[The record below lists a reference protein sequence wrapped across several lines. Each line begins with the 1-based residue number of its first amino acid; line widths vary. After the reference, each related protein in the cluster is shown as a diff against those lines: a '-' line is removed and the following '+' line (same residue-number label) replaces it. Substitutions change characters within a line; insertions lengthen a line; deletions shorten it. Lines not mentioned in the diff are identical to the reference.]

1 MAKIRPEEPKP
12 KKTLL
17 MSVVEFFKSLKKP
30 FKRAKSP
37 LENERIKKYTDKI
50 QGMDKKQGGRL
61 LAGLAGGFLLIIYL
75 LLVHVYSDRFIDGTI
90 INGIDVGSKTP
101 EQVEALLEKRIESY
115 TLSLTMRSTKAA
127 ADYAAEVQ
135 SIGHEEPEQAAD
147 GTTEIIAPVYAA
159 AGDTSVKQMS
169 TDSHDSEEVIEPV
182 SAEDSAETVSV
193 SSPADESVSDMSL
206 TDESLSDMTTAE
218 EAALAASDKKQEKAA
233 EEKTPEEKS
242 KESQD
247 VAYNDVVVE
256 KIPGVMFDYTYIP
269 SGEVAEIQAAQNPF
283 LWIIGKLGYKKEY
296 TVASATEYDEKKLSA
311 KITSLNEADAEKQI
325 SPTNAQ
331 IILKNDNT
339 FEIIPE
345 TYGTALDTEGL
356 IKLANKAV
364 KSSTEEV
371 NVAEDEELYEQPVV
385 MATDEGLVN
394 QEEALNTFL
403 NTEITYQLPGGE
415 TRVLGRDT
423 TSQWVSLQDNG
434 YYYIDEAAIA
444 DCAAKYAAGLAGE
457 FNVLRDTRDF
467 ESTNAGV
474 IQVDCDLYGRV
485 IDEEEEAAKITEELL
500 SYTSE
505 TREPIYSMN
514 NLERDPRLGGTYV
527 EVDKCDQTVYYYEN
541 YELQMASECVTGT
554 ETSPS
559 RYTPTGIYSIY
570 MMERGRTLRGAQQA
584 DGSYA
589 YSSYVNYWMAFNGGI
604 GLHDAT
610 WRDDFGGSI
619 YWYSGSHGCV
629 NLPYWAAQELYSMVD
644 IGTTVIVI
652 DY

>member
-1 MAKIRPEEPKP
+1 MAKQRPEEPKP

-17 MSVVEFFKSLKKP
+17 MSVAEFFKGIQSP
-30 FKRAKSP
+30 FRSIKSP
-37 LENERIKKYTDKI
+37 LENEKIRKYTDKV
-50 QGMDKKQGGRL
+50 QSMDKKQGRKL
-61 LAGLAGGFLLIIYL
+61 LAGIVGGFLLVIYL
-75 LLVHVYSDRFIDGTI
+75 ILVHVYSDRFIDGTI

-127 ADYAAEVQ
+127 AEYMEEVQ
-135 SIGHEEPEQAAD
+135 SIGKEEPEQSSD
-147 GTTEIIAPVYAA
+147 GATEIIAPVYAA
-159 AGDTSVKQMS
+159 EGDASVQQMS
-169 TDSHDSEEVIEPV
+169 TSSP
-182 SAEDSAETVSV
+182 DSAEAVEPVADSDTSAADVSI
-193 SSPADESVSDMSL
+193 PDESVSDMSS
-206 TDESLSDMTTAE
+206 DESLADTTTAE
-218 EAALAASDKKQEKAA
+218 EAVAAAADKQQEKISD
-233 EEKTPEEKS
+233 EKTPEEKS

-256 KIPGVMFDYTYIP
+256 KIPGTAFDYTYIP
-269 SGEVAEIQAAQNPF
+269 SGEVAEIQAKQNPF
-283 LWIIGKLGYKKEY
+283 LWVIGKLGYKQEY

-311 KITSLNEADAEKQI
+311 KISSLVEADTEKQT

-371 NVAEDEELYEQPVV
+371 NVAKEEELYEQPVV
-385 MATDEGLVN
+385 MATDENLVN

-403 NTEITYQLPGGE
+403 NTEITYQLPNDE

-434 YYYIDEAAIA
+434 YYYIDEAVVA
-444 DCAAKYAAGLAGE
+444 DCAANYAAGLAKE

-474 IQVDCDLYGRV
+474 IQVDCDTYGRV
-485 IDEEEEAAKITEELL
+485 VDEEEEAAKITEELL
-500 SYTSE
+500 SCTSE

-554 ETSPS
+554 ETNPS

>member
-1 MAKIRPEEPKP
+1 MAKQRPEEPKP

-17 MSVVEFFKSLKKP
+17 MSVTEFFKGIQNP
-30 FKRAKSP
+30 FRNVKSP
-37 LENERIKKYTDKI
+37 FENEKIKKYTDKV
-50 QGMDKKQGGRL
+50 QGMDKKQGRKL
-61 LAGLAGGFLLIIYL
+61 LAGIVGGFLLVIYL
-75 LLVHVYSDRFIDGTI
+75 ILVHVYSNRFIDGTI

-127 ADYAAEVQ
+127 AEYMEEVQ
-135 SIGHEEPEQAAD
+135 SIGKEEPEQSSD
-147 GTTEIIAPVYAA
+147 GAMEIIAPVYAA
-159 AGDTSVKQMS
+159 EGDASVKQMS
-169 TDSHDSEEVIEPV
+169 TSSP
-182 SAEDSAETVSV
+182 DSAETVEPVEASDSDTSV
-193 SSPADESVSDMSL
+193 TDSSKPDESVSDMSS
-206 TDESLSDMTTAE
+206 DESLADTTTAE
-218 EAALAASDKKQEKAA
+218 EAAAETADKQQEKISD
-233 EEKTPEEKS
+233 EKTPEEKS

-256 KIPGVMFDYTYIP
+256 KIPGTAFDYTYIP
-269 SGEVAEIQAAQNPF
+269 SGEVAEIQAKQNPF
-283 LWIIGKLGYKKEY
+283 LWVIGKLGYKQEY

-311 KITSLNEADAEKQI
+311 KISSLVEADTEKQT

-371 NVAEDEELYEQPVV
+371 NVAKEEELYEQPVV
-385 MATDEGLVN
+385 MATDENLVN

-403 NTEITYQLPGGE
+403 NTEITYQLPNDE

-434 YYYIDEAAIA
+434 YYYIDEAVVA
-444 DCAAKYAAGLAGE
+444 DCAANYAAGLAKE

-474 IQVDCDLYGRV
+474 IQVDCDTYGRV
-485 IDEEEEAAKITEELL
+485 VDEEEEAAKITEELL

-554 ETSPS
+554 ETNPS
-559 RYTPTGIYSIY
+559 RSTPTGIYSIY

-629 NLPYWAAQELYSMVD
+629 NLPYWAAQELYNMVD

>member
-1 MAKIRPEEPKP
+1 MAKQRPEEPKP

-17 MSVVEFFKSLKKP
+17 MSVTEFFKGIQNP
-30 FKRAKSP
+30 FRNVKSP
-37 LENERIKKYTDKI
+37 LENEKIKKYTDKV
-50 QGMDKKQGGRL
+50 QGMDKKQGRKL
-61 LAGLAGGFLLIIYL
+61 LAGIVGGFLLVIYL
-75 LLVHVYSDRFIDGTI
+75 ILVHVYSNRFIDGTI

-127 ADYAAEVQ
+127 AEYMEEVQ
-135 SIGHEEPEQAAD
+135 SIGKEEPEQSSD
-147 GTTEIIAPVYAA
+147 GATEIIAPVYAA
-159 AGDTSVKQMS
+159 EGDASVKQMS
-169 TDSHDSEEVIEPV
+169 TSSP
-182 SAEDSAETVSV
+182 DSAETVEPVEASDSDTSV
-193 SSPADESVSDMSL
+193 TDSSKPDESVSDMSS
-206 TDESLSDMTTAE
+206 DESLVDTTTAE
-218 EAALAASDKKQEKAA
+218 EAVVAAADKQQEKVSD
-233 EEKTPEEKS
+233 EKTPEEKS

-256 KIPGVMFDYTYIP
+256 KIPGTAFDYTYIP
-269 SGEVAEIQAAQNPF
+269 SGEVAEIQAKQNPF
-283 LWIIGKLGYKKEY
+283 LWVIGKLGYKQEY

-311 KITSLNEADAEKQI
+311 KISSLVEADTEKQT

-371 NVAEDEELYEQPVV
+371 NVAKEEELYEQPVV
-385 MATDEGLVN
+385 MATDENLVN

-403 NTEITYQLPGGE
+403 NTEITYQLPNDE

-434 YYYIDEAAIA
+434 YYYIDEAVVA
-444 DCAAKYAAGLAGE
+444 DCAANYAAGLAKE

-474 IQVDCDLYGRV
+474 IQVDCDTYGRV
-485 IDEEEEAAKITEELL
+485 VDEEEEAAKITEELL

-554 ETSPS
+554 ETNSS

-629 NLPYWAAQELYSMVD
+629 NLPYWAAQELYNMVD

>member
-1 MAKIRPEEPKP
+1 MAKQRPEEPKP

-17 MSVVEFFKSLKKP
+17 MSVAEFFKGIQNP
-30 FKRAKSP
+30 FRNVKSP
-37 LENERIKKYTDKI
+37 LENEKIKKYTDKV
-50 QGMDKKQGGRL
+50 QGMDKKQGRKL
-61 LAGLAGGFLLIIYL
+61 LAGIVGGFLLVIYL
-75 LLVHVYSDRFIDGTI
+75 ILVHVYSNRFIDGTI

-127 ADYAAEVQ
+127 AEYMEEVQ
-135 SIGHEEPEQAAD
+135 SIGKEEPEQSSD
-147 GTTEIIAPVYAA
+147 GATEIIAPVYAA
-159 AGDTSVKQMS
+159 EGDASVQQMS
-169 TDSHDSEEVIEPV
+169 TSSP
-182 SAEDSAETVSV
+182 DSAETVEPVEASDSDTSV
-193 SSPADESVSDMSL
+193 TDSSKPDESVSDMSS
-206 TDESLSDMTTAE
+206 DESLADTTTAE
-218 EAALAASDKKQEKAA
+218 EAAAETADKQQEKISD
-233 EEKTPEEKS
+233 EKTPEEKS

-256 KIPGVMFDYTYIP
+256 KIPGTAFDYTYIP
-269 SGEVAEIQAAQNPF
+269 SGEVAEIQAKQNPF
-283 LWIIGKLGYKKEY
+283 LWVIGKLGYKQEY

-311 KITSLNEADAEKQI
+311 KISSLVEADTEKQT

-371 NVAEDEELYEQPVV
+371 NVAKEEELYEQPVV
-385 MATDEGLVN
+385 MATDENLVN

-403 NTEITYQLPGGE
+403 NTEITYQLPNDE

-434 YYYIDEAAIA
+434 YYYIDEAVVA
-444 DCAAKYAAGLAGE
+444 DCAANYAAGLAKE

-474 IQVDCDLYGRV
+474 IQVDCDTYGRV
-485 IDEEEEAAKITEELL
+485 VDEEEEAAKITEELL

-554 ETSPS
+554 ETNPS
-559 RYTPTGIYSIY
+559 RCTPTGIYSIY

-629 NLPYWAAQELYSMVD
+629 NLPYWAAQELYNMVD

>member
-1 MAKIRPEEPKP
+1 
-12 KKTLL
+12 
-17 MSVVEFFKSLKKP
+17 MSS
-30 FKRAKSP
+30 
-37 LENERIKKYTDKI
+37 
-50 QGMDKKQGGRL
+50 
-61 LAGLAGGFLLIIYL
+61 
-75 LLVHVYSDRFIDGTI
+75 
-90 INGIDVGSKTP
+90 
-101 EQVEALLEKRIESY
+101 
-115 TLSLTMRSTKAA
+115 
-127 ADYAAEVQ
+127 
-135 SIGHEEPEQAAD
+135 
-147 GTTEIIAPVYAA
+147 
-159 AGDTSVKQMS
+159 
-169 TDSHDSEEVIEPV
+169 
-182 SAEDSAETVSV
+182 
-193 SSPADESVSDMSL
+193 
-206 TDESLSDMTTAE
+206 DESLADTTTAE
-218 EAALAASDKKQEKAA
+218 EAAAETADKQQEKISD
-233 EEKTPEEKS
+233 EKTPEEKS

-256 KIPGVMFDYTYIP
+256 KIPGTAFDYTYIP
-269 SGEVAEIQAAQNPF
+269 SGEVAEIQAKQNPF
-283 LWIIGKLGYKKEY
+283 LWVIGKLGYKQEY

-311 KITSLNEADAEKQI
+311 KISSLVEADTEKQT

-371 NVAEDEELYEQPVV
+371 NVAKEEELYEQPVV
-385 MATDEGLVN
+385 MATDENLVN

-403 NTEITYQLPGGE
+403 NTEITYQLPNDE

-434 YYYIDEAAIA
+434 YYYIDEAVVA
-444 DCAAKYAAGLAGE
+444 DCAANYAAGLAKE

-474 IQVDCDLYGRV
+474 IQVDCDTYGRV
-485 IDEEEEAAKITEELL
+485 VDEEEEAAKITEELL

-554 ETSPS
+554 ETNPS
-559 RYTPTGIYSIY
+559 RCTPTGIYSIY

-629 NLPYWAAQELYSMVD
+629 NLPYWAAQELYNMVD

>member
-1 MAKIRPEEPKP
+1 MAKQRPEEPKP

-17 MSVVEFFKSLKKP
+17 MSVAEFFKGIQNP
-30 FKRAKSP
+30 FRNVKSP
-37 LENERIKKYTDKI
+37 LENEKIKKYTDKV
-50 QGMDKKQGGRL
+50 QGMDKKQGRKL
-61 LAGLAGGFLLIIYL
+61 LAGIVGGFLLVIYL
-75 LLVHVYSDRFIDGTI
+75 ILVHVYSNRFIDGTI

-127 ADYAAEVQ
+127 AEYMEEVQ
-135 SIGHEEPEQAAD
+135 SIGKEEPEQSSD
-147 GTTEIIAPVYAA
+147 GATEIIAPVYAA
-159 AGDTSVKQMS
+159 EGDASVKQMS
-169 TDSHDSEEVIEPV
+169 TSSP
-182 SAEDSAETVSV
+182 DSAETVEPVEASDSDTSV
-193 SSPADESVSDMSL
+193 TDSSKPDESVSDMSS
-206 TDESLSDMTTAE
+206 DESLADTTTAE
-218 EAALAASDKKQEKAA
+218 EAAAETADKQQEKISD
-233 EEKTPEEKS
+233 EKTPEEKS

-256 KIPGVMFDYTYIP
+256 KIPGTAFDYTYIP
-269 SGEVAEIQAAQNPF
+269 SGEVAEIQAKQNPF
-283 LWIIGKLGYKKEY
+283 LWVIGKLGYKQEY

-311 KITSLNEADAEKQI
+311 KISSLVEADTEKQT

-371 NVAEDEELYEQPVV
+371 NVAKEEELYEQPVV
-385 MATDEGLVN
+385 MATDENLVN

-403 NTEITYQLPGGE
+403 NTEITYQLPNDE

-434 YYYIDEAAIA
+434 YYYIDEAVVA
-444 DCAAKYAAGLAGE
+444 DCAANYAAGLAKE

-474 IQVDCDLYGRV
+474 IQVDCDTYGRV
-485 IDEEEEAAKITEELL
+485 VDEEEEAAKITEELL

-554 ETSPS
+554 ETNPS
-559 RYTPTGIYSIY
+559 RCTPTGIYSIY

-629 NLPYWAAQELYSMVD
+629 NLPYWAAQELYNMVD

>member
-1 MAKIRPEEPKP
+1 M
-12 KKTLL
+12 KKGKNQRIMLNWSIFMKTQRC
-17 MSVVEFFKSLKKP
+17 ENGKTEAGRTKTKKD
-30 FKRAKSP
+30 
-37 LENERIKKYTDKI
+37 T
-50 QGMDKKQGGRL
+50 KQGRKL
-61 LAGLAGGFLLIIYL
+61 LAGIVGGFLLVIYL
-75 LLVHVYSDRFIDGTI
+75 ILVHVYSDRFIDGTI

-127 ADYAAEVQ
+127 AEYMEEVQ
-135 SIGHEEPEQAAD
+135 SIGKEEPEQSSD
-147 GTTEIIAPVYAA
+147 GATEIIAPVYAA
-159 AGDTSVKQMS
+159 EGDASVQQMS
-169 TDSHDSEEVIEPV
+169 TSSP
-182 SAEDSAETVSV
+182 DSAEAVEPVADSDTSAADVSI
-193 SSPADESVSDMSL
+193 PDESVSDMSS
-206 TDESLSDMTTAE
+206 DESLADTTTAE
-218 EAALAASDKKQEKAA
+218 EAVAAAADKQQEKISD
-233 EEKTPEEKS
+233 EKTPEEKS

-256 KIPGVMFDYTYIP
+256 KIPGTAFDYTYIP
-269 SGEVAEIQAAQNPF
+269 SGEVAEIQAKQNPF
-283 LWIIGKLGYKKEY
+283 LWVIGKLGYKQEY

-311 KITSLNEADAEKQI
+311 KISSLVEADTEKQT

-371 NVAEDEELYEQPVV
+371 NVAKEEELYEQPVV
-385 MATDEGLVN
+385 MATDENLVN

-403 NTEITYQLPGGE
+403 NTEITYQLPNDE

-434 YYYIDEAAIA
+434 YYYIDEAVVA
-444 DCAAKYAAGLAGE
+444 DCAANYAAGLAKE

-474 IQVDCDLYGRV
+474 IQVDCDTYGRV
-485 IDEEEEAAKITEELL
+485 VDEEEEAAKITEELL
-500 SYTSE
+500 SCTSE

-554 ETSPS
+554 ETNPS

-629 NLPYWAAQELYSMVD
+629 NLPYWAAQELYNMVD

>member
-1 MAKIRPEEPKP
+1 
-12 KKTLL
+12 
-17 MSVVEFFKSLKKP
+17 MSVAEFFKGIQSP
-30 FKRAKSP
+30 FRSIKSP
-37 LENERIKKYTDKI
+37 LENEKIRKYTDKV
-50 QGMDKKQGGRL
+50 QGMDKKQGRKL
-61 LAGLAGGFLLIIYL
+61 LAGIVGGFLLVIYL
-75 LLVHVYSDRFIDGTI
+75 ILVHVYSDRFIDGTI

-127 ADYAAEVQ
+127 AEYMEEVQ
-135 SIGHEEPEQAAD
+135 SIGKEEPEQSSD
-147 GTTEIIAPVYAA
+147 GATEIIAPVYAA
-159 AGDTSVKQMS
+159 EGDASVQQMS
-169 TDSHDSEEVIEPV
+169 TSSP
-182 SAEDSAETVSV
+182 DSAEAVEPVADSDTSAADVSI
-193 SSPADESVSDMSL
+193 PDESVSDMSS
-206 TDESLSDMTTAE
+206 DESLADTTTAE
-218 EAALAASDKKQEKAA
+218 EAVAAAADKQQEKISD
-233 EEKTPEEKS
+233 EKTPEEKS

-256 KIPGVMFDYTYIP
+256 KIPGTAFDYTYIP
-269 SGEVAEIQAAQNPF
+269 SGEVAEIQAKQNPF
-283 LWIIGKLGYKKEY
+283 LWVIGKLGYKQEY

-311 KITSLNEADAEKQI
+311 KISSLVEADTEKQT

-371 NVAEDEELYEQPVV
+371 NVAKEEELYEQPVV
-385 MATDEGLVN
+385 MATDENLVN

-403 NTEITYQLPGGE
+403 NTEITYQLPNDE

-434 YYYIDEAAIA
+434 YYYIDEAVVA
-444 DCAAKYAAGLAGE
+444 DCAANYAAGLAKE

-474 IQVDCDLYGRV
+474 IQVDCDTYGRV
-485 IDEEEEAAKITEELL
+485 VDEEEEAAKITEELL

-554 ETSPS
+554 ETNPS
-559 RYTPTGIYSIY
+559 RCTPTGIYSIY

-629 NLPYWAAQELYSMVD
+629 NLPYWAAQELYNMVD

>member
-1 MAKIRPEEPKP
+1 
-12 KKTLL
+12 
-17 MSVVEFFKSLKKP
+17 MSVAEFFKGIQSP
-30 FKRAKSP
+30 FRSIKSP
-37 LENERIKKYTDKI
+37 LENEKIRKYTDKV
-50 QGMDKKQGGRL
+50 QSMDKKQGRKL
-61 LAGLAGGFLLIIYL
+61 LAGIVGGFLLVIYL
-75 LLVHVYSDRFIDGTI
+75 ILVHVYSDRFIDGTI

-127 ADYAAEVQ
+127 AEYMEEVQ
-135 SIGHEEPEQAAD
+135 SIGKEEPEQSSD
-147 GTTEIIAPVYAA
+147 GATEIIAPVYAA
-159 AGDTSVKQMS
+159 EGDASVQQMS
-169 TDSHDSEEVIEPV
+169 TSSP
-182 SAEDSAETVSV
+182 DSAEAVEPVADSDTSAADVSI
-193 SSPADESVSDMSL
+193 PDESVSDMSS
-206 TDESLSDMTTAE
+206 DESLADTTTAE
-218 EAALAASDKKQEKAA
+218 EAVAAAADKQQEKISD
-233 EEKTPEEKS
+233 EKTPEEKS

-256 KIPGVMFDYTYIP
+256 KIPGTEFDYTYIP
-269 SGEVAEIQAAQNPF
+269 SGEVAEIQAKQNPF
-283 LWIIGKLGYKKEY
+283 LWVIGKLGYKQEY

-311 KITSLNEADAEKQI
+311 KISSLVEADTEKQT

-371 NVAEDEELYEQPVV
+371 NVAKEEELYEQPVV
-385 MATDEGLVN
+385 MATDENLVN

-403 NTEITYQLPGGE
+403 NTEITYQLPNDE

-434 YYYIDEAAIA
+434 YYYIDEAVVA
-444 DCAAKYAAGLAGE
+444 DCAANYAAGLAKE

-474 IQVDCDLYGRV
+474 IQVDCDTYGRV
-485 IDEEEEAAKITEELL
+485 VDEEEEAAKITEELL
-500 SYTSE
+500 SCTSE

-554 ETSPS
+554 ETNPS

-629 NLPYWAAQELYSMVD
+629 NLPYWAAQELYNMVD

>member
-1 MAKIRPEEPKP
+1 MAKQRPEEPKP

-17 MSVVEFFKSLKKP
+17 MSVAEFFKSIQNP
-30 FKRAKSP
+30 FRKVKSP
-37 LENERIKKYTDKI
+37 LENEKIKKYTDKV
-50 QGMDKKQGGRL
+50 QAMDKKQGRKL
-61 LAGLAGGFLLIIYL
+61 VAGIVGGFLLVIYL
-75 LLVHVYSDRFIDGTI
+75 ILVHVYSDRFIDGTI

-127 ADYAAEVQ
+127 AEYMEEVQ
-135 SIGHEEPEQAAD
+135 SIGKEEPEQAATD
-147 GTTEIIAPVYAA
+147 GSMEIIAPVYAA
-159 AGDTSVKQMS
+159 EGDASVQQMS
-169 TDSHDSEEVIEPV
+169 TSSPDSAEVIEPV
-182 SAEDSAETVSV
+182 EGSDTSVADVST
-193 SSPADESVSDMSL
+193 PTDESVSDMSS
-206 TDESLSDMTTAE
+206 DEALADTTTAE
-218 EAALAASDKKQEKAA
+218 EAVAAAADKQQEKVSD
-233 EEKTPEEKS
+233 EKTPEEKS

-256 KIPGVMFDYTYIP
+256 KIPGTAFDYTYIP
-269 SGEVAEIQAAQNPF
+269 SGEVAEIQAKQNPF
-283 LWIIGKLGYKKEY
+283 LWVIGKLGYKQEY
-296 TVASATEYDEKKLSA
+296 TVASATEYDAKKLSA
-311 KITSLNEADAEKQI
+311 KISSLTEADTEKQT

-385 MATDEGLVN
+385 MATDVNLVN

-403 NTEITYQLPGGE
+403 NTEITYQLPNDE

-434 YYYIDEAAIA
+434 YYYIDEAVVA
-444 DCAAKYAAGLAGE
+444 DCAANYAAGLAKE

-474 IQVDCDLYGRV
+474 IQVDCETYGRV
-485 IDEEEEAAKITEELL
+485 VDEEEEAAKITEELL

-554 ETSPS
+554 ETNPS

>member
-1 MAKIRPEEPKP
+1 MAKQRPEEPKP

-17 MSVVEFFKSLKKP
+17 MSVAEFFKSIQNP
-30 FKRAKSP
+30 FRKVKSP
-37 LENERIKKYTDKI
+37 LENEKIKKYTDKV
-50 QGMDKKQGGRL
+50 QAMDKKQGRKL
-61 LAGLAGGFLLIIYL
+61 VAGIVGGFLLVIYL
-75 LLVHVYSDRFIDGTI
+75 ILVHVYSDRFIDGTI

-127 ADYAAEVQ
+127 AEYMEEVQ
-135 SIGHEEPEQAAD
+135 SIGKDEPEQAATD
-147 GTTEIIAPVYAA
+147 GSMEIIAPVYAA
-159 AGDTSVKQMS
+159 EGDASVQQMS
-169 TDSHDSEEVIEPV
+169 TSSPDSAEVIEPV
-182 SAEDSAETVSV
+182 EGSDTSVADVST
-193 SSPADESVSDMSL
+193 PTDESVSDMSS
-206 TDESLSDMTTAE
+206 DEALADTTTAE
-218 EAALAASDKKQEKAA
+218 EAVAAAADKQQEKVSD
-233 EEKTPEEKS
+233 EKTPEEKS

-256 KIPGVMFDYTYIP
+256 KIPGTAFDYTYIP
-269 SGEVAEIQAAQNPF
+269 SGEVAEIQAKQNPF
-283 LWIIGKLGYKKEY
+283 LWVIGKLGYKQEY
-296 TVASATEYDEKKLSA
+296 TVASATEYDAKKLSA
-311 KITSLNEADAEKQI
+311 KISSLTEADTEKQT

-385 MATDEGLVN
+385 MATDVNLVN

-403 NTEITYQLPGGE
+403 NTEITYQLPNDE

-434 YYYIDEAAIA
+434 YYYIDEAVVA
-444 DCAAKYAAGLAGE
+444 DCAANYAAGLAKE

-474 IQVDCDLYGRV
+474 IQVDCETYGRV
-485 IDEEEEAAKITEELL
+485 VDEEEEAAKITEELL

-554 ETSPS
+554 ETNPS
-559 RYTPTGIYSIY
+559 RCTPTGIYSIY

>member
-1 MAKIRPEEPKP
+1 
-12 KKTLL
+12 
-17 MSVVEFFKSLKKP
+17 MSVTEFFKGIQNP
-30 FKRAKSP
+30 FRNVKSP
-37 LENERIKKYTDKI
+37 LENEKIKKYTDKV
-50 QGMDKKQGGRL
+50 QGMDKKQGRKL
-61 LAGLAGGFLLIIYL
+61 LAGIVGGFLLVIYL
-75 LLVHVYSDRFIDGTI
+75 ILVHVYSNRFIDGTI

-127 ADYAAEVQ
+127 AEYMEEVQ
-135 SIGHEEPEQAAD
+135 SIGKEEPEQSSD
-147 GTTEIIAPVYAA
+147 GATEIIAPVYAA
-159 AGDTSVKQMS
+159 EGDASVKQMS
-169 TDSHDSEEVIEPV
+169 TSSP
-182 SAEDSAETVSV
+182 DSAETVEPVEASDSDTSV
-193 SSPADESVSDMSL
+193 TDSSKPDESVSDMSS
-206 TDESLSDMTTAE
+206 DESLADTTTAE
-218 EAALAASDKKQEKAA
+218 EAAAETADKQQEKISD
-233 EEKTPEEKS
+233 EKTPEEKS

-256 KIPGVMFDYTYIP
+256 KIPGTAFDYTYIP
-269 SGEVAEIQAAQNPF
+269 SGEVAEIQAKQNPF
-283 LWIIGKLGYKKEY
+283 LWVIGKLGYKQEY

-311 KITSLNEADAEKQI
+311 KISSLVEADTEKQT

-371 NVAEDEELYEQPVV
+371 NVAKEEELYEQPVV
-385 MATDEGLVN
+385 MATDENLVN

-403 NTEITYQLPGGE
+403 NTEITYQLPNDE

-434 YYYIDEAAIA
+434 YYYIDEAVVA
-444 DCAAKYAAGLAGE
+444 DCAANYAAGLAKE

-474 IQVDCDLYGRV
+474 IQVDCDTYGRV
-485 IDEEEEAAKITEELL
+485 VDEEEEAAKITEELL

-554 ETSPS
+554 ETNSS

-629 NLPYWAAQELYSMVD
+629 NLPYWAAQELYNMVD

>member
-1 MAKIRPEEPKP
+1 
-12 KKTLL
+12 
-17 MSVVEFFKSLKKP
+17 MSVTEFFKGIQNP
-30 FKRAKSP
+30 FRNVKSP
-37 LENERIKKYTDKI
+37 LENEKIKKYTDKV
-50 QGMDKKQGGRL
+50 QGMDKKQGRKL
-61 LAGLAGGFLLIIYL
+61 LAGIVGGFLLVIYL
-75 LLVHVYSDRFIDGTI
+75 ILVHVYSDRFIDGTI

-127 ADYAAEVQ
+127 AEYMEEVQ
-135 SIGHEEPEQAAD
+135 SIGKEEPEQSSD
-147 GTTEIIAPVYAA
+147 GATEIIAPVYAA
-159 AGDTSVKQMS
+159 EGDASVQQMS
-169 TDSHDSEEVIEPV
+169 TSSP
-182 SAEDSAETVSV
+182 DSAETVEPVETSDSDTSV
-193 SSPADESVSDMSL
+193 TDSSKPDESVSDMSS
-206 TDESLSDMTTAE
+206 DESLADTTTAE
-218 EAALAASDKKQEKAA
+218 EAAAETADKQQEKISD
-233 EEKTPEEKS
+233 EKTPEEKS

-256 KIPGVMFDYTYIP
+256 KIPGTAFDYTYIP
-269 SGEVAEIQAAQNPF
+269 SGEVAEIQAKQNPF
-283 LWIIGKLGYKKEY
+283 LWVIGKLGYKQEY

-311 KITSLNEADAEKQI
+311 KISSLVEADTEKQT

-371 NVAEDEELYEQPVV
+371 NVAKEEELYEQPVV
-385 MATDEGLVN
+385 MATDENLVN

-403 NTEITYQLPGGE
+403 NTEITYQLPNDE

-434 YYYIDEAAIA
+434 YYYIDEAVVA
-444 DCAAKYAAGLAGE
+444 DCAANYAAGLAKE

-474 IQVDCDLYGRV
+474 IQVDCDTYGRV
-485 IDEEEEAAKITEELL
+485 VDEEEEAAKITEELL

-554 ETSPS
+554 ETNSS

-629 NLPYWAAQELYSMVD
+629 NLPYWAAQELYNMVD

>member
-1 MAKIRPEEPKP
+1 
-12 KKTLL
+12 
-17 MSVVEFFKSLKKP
+17 MSVAEFFKGIQSP
-30 FKRAKSP
+30 FRSIKSP
-37 LENERIKKYTDKI
+37 LENEKIRKYTDKV
-50 QGMDKKQGGRL
+50 QSMDKKQGRKL
-61 LAGLAGGFLLIIYL
+61 LAGIVGGFLLVIYL
-75 LLVHVYSDRFIDGTI
+75 ILVHVYSDRFIDGTI

-127 ADYAAEVQ
+127 AEYMEEVQ
-135 SIGHEEPEQAAD
+135 SIGKEEPEQSSD
-147 GTTEIIAPVYAA
+147 GATEIIAPVYAA
-159 AGDTSVKQMS
+159 EGDASVQQMS
-169 TDSHDSEEVIEPV
+169 TSSP
-182 SAEDSAETVSV
+182 DSAEAVEPVADSDTSAADVSI
-193 SSPADESVSDMSL
+193 PDESVSDMSS
-206 TDESLSDMTTAE
+206 DESLADTTTAE
-218 EAALAASDKKQEKAA
+218 EAVAAAADKQQEKISD
-233 EEKTPEEKS
+233 EKTPEEKS

-256 KIPGVMFDYTYIP
+256 KIPGTAFDYTYIP
-269 SGEVAEIQAAQNPF
+269 SGEVAEIQAKQNPF
-283 LWIIGKLGYKKEY
+283 LWVIGKLGYKQEY

-311 KITSLNEADAEKQI
+311 KISSLVEADTEKQT

-371 NVAEDEELYEQPVV
+371 NVAKEEELYEQPVV
-385 MATDEGLVN
+385 MATDENLVN

-403 NTEITYQLPGGE
+403 NTEITYQLPNDE

-434 YYYIDEAAIA
+434 YYYIDEAVVA
-444 DCAAKYAAGLAGE
+444 DCAANYAAGLAEE

-474 IQVDCDLYGRV
+474 IQVDCDTYGRV
-485 IDEEEEAAKITEELL
+485 VDEEEEAAKITEELL

-554 ETSPS
+554 ETNPS

-629 NLPYWAAQELYSMVD
+629 NLPYWAAQELYNMVD

>member
-1 MAKIRPEEPKP
+1 MAKQRPEEPKP

-17 MSVVEFFKSLKKP
+17 MSVTEFFKGIQNP
-30 FKRAKSP
+30 FRNVKSP
-37 LENERIKKYTDKI
+37 LENEKIKKYTDKV
-50 QGMDKKQGGRL
+50 QGMDKKQGRKL
-61 LAGLAGGFLLIIYL
+61 LAGIVGGFLLVIYL
-75 LLVHVYSDRFIDGTI
+75 ILVHVYSNRFIDGTI

-127 ADYAAEVQ
+127 AEYMEEVQ
-135 SIGHEEPEQAAD
+135 SIGKEEPEKSSD
-147 GTTEIIAPVYAA
+147 GAMEIIAPVYAA
-159 AGDTSVKQMS
+159 EGDASVKQMS
-169 TDSHDSEEVIEPV
+169 TSSP
-182 SAEDSAETVSV
+182 DSAETIEPVEASDSDASV
-193 SSPADESVSDMSL
+193 TDSSKPDESVSDMSS
-206 TDESLSDMTTAE
+206 DESLADTTTAE
-218 EAALAASDKKQEKAA
+218 EAAAETADKQQEKISD
-233 EEKTPEEKS
+233 EKTPEEKS

-256 KIPGVMFDYTYIP
+256 KIPGTAFDYTYIP
-269 SGEVAEIQAAQNPF
+269 SGEVAEIQAKQNPF
-283 LWIIGKLGYKKEY
+283 LWVIGKLGYKQEY

-311 KITSLNEADAEKQI
+311 KISSLVEADTEKQT

-371 NVAEDEELYEQPVV
+371 NVAKEEELYEQPVV
-385 MATDEGLVN
+385 MATDENLVN

-403 NTEITYQLPGGE
+403 NTEITYQLPNDE

-434 YYYIDEAAIA
+434 YYYIDEAVVA
-444 DCAAKYAAGLAGE
+444 DCAANYAAGLAKE

-474 IQVDCDLYGRV
+474 IQVDCDTYGRV
-485 IDEEEEAAKITEELL
+485 VDEEEEAAKITEELL

-554 ETSPS
+554 ETNPS
-559 RYTPTGIYSIY
+559 RSTPTGIYSIY

-629 NLPYWAAQELYSMVD
+629 NLPYWAAQELYNMVD